1 MRVLASWIIAFLAIA
16 STAIAGDGRKS
27 FRFKADGFAIDF
39 PSAPITTNEA
49 INAATMVRTKEY
61 YVGINSYVFIVAAT
75 SFRSEAREQIGG
87 DKRLLR
93 LLIDAFAADCASR
106 AERPILVRGAA
117 AREIHAENC
126 EKGPATIARY
136 YFVDDWLYQVVVVGP
151 TSMGT
156 SIEAQHFMK
165 SFRITGK

>member
-1 MRVLASWIIAFLAIA
+1 MRVLARWIIAFLAIA

-49 INAATMVRTKEY
+49 FNAATVVRTKQY
-61 YVGINSYVFIVAAT
+61 YVGINSYVFMVSAT
-75 SFRSEAREQIGG
+75 LFPSEAREQVGG

-93 LLIDAFAADCASR
+93 LLIDAFAAHCASH
-106 AERPILVRGAA
+106 AEHPILVRGVAA
-117 AREIHAENC
+117 EEIHAENC
-126 EKGPATIARY
+126 EKGPATMARY

-151 TSMGT
+151 RGVGI
-156 SIEAQHFMK
+156 SIETRQFME
-165 SFRITGK
+165 SFRITGH